1 MLIWYLCPV
10 GFFLAIAIMLKIMG
24 KNARFSIVSTILGIQ
39 CKSSS
44 ELKDETNNSKSDRQT
59 EEDLEKYLYVDNTE
73 KKYMKFSRRMRL
85 ISYFLTTAI
94 LTVFL
99 TILFEGCVLS
109 TKGIIVG
116 TNCPDF
122 DAHCFDTTDVFHTS
136 GPFVCTP
143 GEKANFNISVRYVW
157 CVGWV
162 IDRQEVNNVL
172 EKIGTCGGLLGII
185 SCVVPLVYYISY
197 YESCPWKGWFW
208 IWVPLSPFIALIV
221 IGLYIRPSKPSM
233 LTVISLS
240 LVFFMAL
247 GGWIWAMFSAYKT
260 KPKYGKY
267 SCNRCCTF
275 GYFSKCCRRQNIIK
289 LDAF

>member
-10 GFFLAIAIMLKIMG
+10 GFFVAIAIMLRIMSE
-24 KNARFSIVSTILGIQ
+24 NARIFIFSIILGIQ
-39 CKSSS
+39 YKSSS
-44 ELKDETNNSKSDRQT
+44 EPKGKTNNSNSAGQNK
-59 EEDLEKYLYVDNTE
+59 EYLEKYLYVDNDEE
-73 KKYMKFSRRMRL
+73 KGLKFRRSLRL

-99 TILFEGCVLS
+99 TVLFEGCVLS

-116 TNCPDF
+116 TDCPDF

-143 GEKANFNISVRYVW
+143 GEKADFNISVHYVW
-157 CVGWV
+157 CVGLV

-197 YESCPWKGWFW
+197 YESCPWKGWLW
-208 IWVPLSPFIALIV
+208 IWVPLSPFIALII
-221 IGLYIRPSKPSM
+221 IGLYMRPAKPSM

-240 LVFFMAL
+240 LVFCMAL
-247 GGWIWAMFSAYKT
+247 GGWIWAMFAAYK
-260 KPKYGKY
+260 KKYKKY
-267 SCNRCCTF
+267 PCNCCCNF
-275 GYFSKCCRRQNIIK
+275 GYFSKYRRRQNTINRV
-289 LDAF
+289 FF